1 MNVSLWILA
10 GGLLGALALAY
21 LDTNSGRGWIVAI
34 IIGAAAGFF
43 GGNVLAPV
51 FELTAADAAAF
62 RPFALMLACVSAVVV
77 LSLSDLV
84 YERYGF

>member
-10 GGLLGALALAY
+10 GGLLGGLGFAY
-21 LDTNSGRGWIVAI
+21 LDNNGGRGMIVAI
-34 IIGAAAGFF
+34 LIGAAGAFF

-51 FELTAADAAAF
+51 FEITGADVAAF

-77 LSLSDLV
+77 LSVSDLV

>member
-10 GGLLGALALAY
+10 GGLLGGLGFAY
-21 LDTNSGRGWIVAI
+21 LDNNSGRGLI
-34 IIGAAAGFF
+34 IAVVIGAVGAFF

-51 FELTAADAAAF
+51 FDLSVADAAAF
-62 RPFALMLACVSAVVV
+62 RPFALMLACVSAVVA
-77 LSLSDLV
+77 LSVSDLV